1 MSAGCGPRQ
10 STVKAAG
17 LSTSPSWLIQ
27 CHWLPSGSGAAYSGS
42 VDGRFGASF
51 GARFTVRDW
60 DQSTAMNAP
69 GQSGSPASVHYDDL
83 ADVWAKGENIS
94 LAFTQSAVAA
104 AAAETLILEP

>member
-1 MSAGCGPRQ
+1 
-10 STVKAAG
+10 
-17 LSTSPSWLIQ
+17 
-27 CHWLPSGSGAAYSGS
+27 
-42 VDGRFGASF
+42 
-51 GARFTVRDW
+51 
-60 DQSTAMNAP
+60 MNAP